1 MINVTVWNEY
11 RHELKSEE
19 ALAVYPDGIHG
30 QIASFLN
37 ADGNFTATTATLDEP
52 EHGLTEEVL
61 EKTDVLM
68 WWGHIAHG
76 EVSDEIVERVYKYV
90 MKGMGLIVLHSGH
103 HSKVFKRLMGTT
115 CNLKWREGDRE
126 RLWCINPT
134 HPIAKGLPEYIEIEN
149 DEMYGEHF
157 DIPRPDDIVY
167 LGWFKGGEVFRSVCT
182 FSRGYGKV
190 VYIQPGHETNPT
202 YYNEHIQQLIKN
214 AAKWAAPE
222 QKIEPKCPFFPSL
235 EENK

>member
-19 ALAVYPDGIHG
+19 VSSVYPEGIHG

-76 EVSDEIVERVYKYV
+76 EVSDEVVERVYNHV

-126 RLWCINPT
+126 RLWCANPT
-134 HPIAKGLPEYIEIEN
+134 HPIAKGLPEYIELEN
-149 DEMYGEHF
+149 EEMYGEHF

-167 LGWFKGGEVFRSVCT
+167 LGWFKGGEVFRSVST

-202 YYNEHIQQLIKN
+202 YHNEDIQRLIKN
-214 AAKWAAPE
+214 SVKWAAPE

-235 EENK
+235 EENR